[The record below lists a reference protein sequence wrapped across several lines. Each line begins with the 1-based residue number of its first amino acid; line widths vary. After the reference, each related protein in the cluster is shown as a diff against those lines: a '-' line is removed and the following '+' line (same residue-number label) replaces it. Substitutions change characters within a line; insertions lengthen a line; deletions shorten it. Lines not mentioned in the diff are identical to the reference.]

1 MRHARD
7 LRTERPADGVHDVR
21 THALTLQAGYM
32 DAAVVRTC
40 LVAISVCAV
49 AAGVSAQRG
58 APKVDEILLRA
69 GTFVQDTANSLTGVI
84 ADESYEQDLLGPLF
98 DGGTRPRIGRRS
110 MQGEALFMWL
120 PAANEWMFVRNV
132 LAVDDRPV
140 PDSGERLDRLFKDS
154 AIETSAYLRQLQEEN
169 ARFDIGPVVRTLGD
183 PTFALRYL
191 EPGSQARFAFSR
203 IDTERIGDV
212 RATVLVF
219 SERRRPFV
227 VKVDGMD
234 AQSAGKVWIDAAG
247 GAVLRTNL
255 RVTRPSGRGSIASVT
270 VSFQK
275 DARLGIWVP
284 SMMSE
289 QYNAMDGKTTI
300 GTASYS
306 NFRRFDTS
314 VRVVAPEA
322 QN

>member
-1 MRHARD
+1 
-7 LRTERPADGVHDVR
+7 
-21 THALTLQAGYM
+21 
-32 DAAVVRTC
+32 
-40 LVAISVCAV
+40 
-49 AAGVSAQRG
+49 
-58 APKVDEILLRA
+58 
-69 GTFVQDTANSLTGVI
+69 
-84 ADESYEQDLLGPLF
+84 
-98 DGGTRPRIGRRS
+98 
-110 MQGEALFMWL
+110 
-120 PAANEWMFVRNV
+120 
-132 LAVDDRPV
+132 
-140 PDSGERLDRLFKDS
+140 
-154 AIETSAYLRQLQEEN
+154 
-169 ARFDIGPVVRTLGD
+169 
-183 PTFALRYL
+183 
-191 EPGSQARFAFSR
+191 
-203 IDTERIGDV
+203 V

-234 AQSAGKVWIDAAG
+234 AQSTGKVWIDAAG

-270 VSFQK
+270 VNFQK

-289 QYNAMDGKTTI
+289 QYNAMDGKTTA